1 MIGMQSQFQ
10 AKSEALCELIQI
22 LVLLSFHGQL
32 YICVIVCIYQKF
44 LLLIGVGS
52 LIS

>member
-1 MIGMQSQFQ
+1 MIISQFQ
-10 AKSEALCELIQI
+10 AKSEALSELTQI
-22 LVLLSFHGQL
+22 FVFLRLHGQL